1 MLSAEGLTVSFGRNR
16 VVQAVTLDLPDTSGG
31 VAVIGESGSGK
42 TTIARALLGLVRPE
56 SGRVLFRGEDIAR
69 LGREGRA
76 RYRSEVQ
83 PVFQDGDEAL
93 DPRMRVGA
101 SIREALRIRR
111 RRGPAAGPR
120 AMSRATPSVADLLAA
135 VLLDPGLADRRPHQL
150 SGGERQ
156 RVIIARA
163 LAVDPRLLIL
173 DEPTSALDV
182 TVQAAV
188 LDLLAG
194 LRDDRGLG
202 YLLITHNL
210 AIVER
215 LCRHVHVL
223 FAGHVVESGP
233 ASTVLANPVHPYT
246 KALRDAVPKLG
257 GPPAPSGG
265 TAEALPAATGCP
277 FRHRCPIAVDSCA
290 TEMPPARPVADG
302 HQIACHVA
310 TATAPPSRRT

>member
-1 MLSAEGLTVSFGRNR
+1 
-16 VVQAVTLDLPDTSGG
+16 VTLDLPDTSGG

-120 AMSRATPSVADLLAA
+120 AMSRATAA

-310 TATAPPSRRT
+310 TAAASPSSRT